1 MAAITLP
8 EIFEFEN
15 KFYETYYDPEN
26 LILSTSPEL
35 VFINAICNGD
45 IDGAVDLFDEDQQF
59 GNVKSSVDAPQGRFE
74 GKDAIRQF
82 CANWLTYAQ
91 ADASYVVPVKQT
103 RSGGRSC
110 TEMIVHYRYEKLGKT
125 LKFPIC
131 VVGDLRGGGMLD
143 EIRIYF
149 FFKWLPGISAYRH
162 RIFRPSH
169 DEQAELNSMCNV
181 IREYSDALANLGD
194 EGCMERM
201 LATMNDDVIYGGYRP
216 ESISP
221 VIQGK
226 EKVRKKYDS
235 FVGMPQTVRFESIID
250 NNLTAV
256 CEWVGVPNGRE
267 VPGREPLLQSGVGIY
282 DRDPKTGRLKA
293 VRIIDNFRFQDE
305 IDWSTADI
313 RY

>member
-103 RSGGRSC
+103 RSGGRKHGCHHSRRADQKAGHRRGRHQ
-110 TEMIVHYRYEKLGKT
+110 TGPEA
-125 LKFPIC
+125 
-131 VVGDLRGGGMLD
+131 GDKRRSDPGG
-143 EIRIYF
+143 R
-149 FFKWLPGISAYRH
+149 
-162 RIFRPSH
+162 
-169 DEQAELNSMCNV
+169 
-181 IREYSDALANLGD
+181 
-194 EGCMERM
+194 
-201 LATMNDDVIYGGYRP
+201 
-216 ESISP
+216 
-221 VIQGK
+221 
-226 EKVRKKYDS
+226 
-235 FVGMPQTVRFESIID
+235 
-250 NNLTAV
+250 
-256 CEWVGVPNGRE
+256 
-267 VPGREPLLQSGVGIY
+267 
-282 DRDPKTGRLKA
+282 
-293 VRIIDNFRFQDE
+293 
-305 IDWSTADI
+305 
-313 RY
+313 